1 MRIFPII
8 YILLFISCAD
18 KIAIKDLP
26 ITQSVPLSWK
36 HSMPISPELTG
47 DWMASFGDTTLNKVF
62 EDFNLNNPDLKTISS
77 RLEMARQLKKINVSP
92 RFPTA
97 SFGFSSSNRQQNLT
111 AFGLSN
117 DFLGGGQNQSNN
129 NDDVTSFTSNNF
141 GLNLSMQWELDIWGK
156 IFNQTRA
163 ASKDFESLEYD
174 LSYLSFSLHVQL
186 AKLFYST
193 VEAYQQVNLAS
204 ETLESINELAE
215 MVSAR
220 YDKGLRSSLDVRLTQ
235 SSVSSSRAL
244 LESRRQI
251 YIAYVRSLEALIG
264 KYPDGSYLVSSDLPS
279 TLPIVQSSMP
289 VDILNRR
296 PDIKSSLAKLEAA
309 SFRKAASISTFFPG
323 VALTSSI
330 GTSSDELKDILNEDY
345 QIWSQGVN
353 VALPLFQGGS
363 LIANKKMQDEA
374 QKISEQE
381 LIKTI
386 INAFSE
392 VEQTLFLE
400 HSNNVLLNSYSEAA
414 HQAEAAYK
422 LSRERYD
429 SGLVDLIAVLDS
441 QQRWFQARSQ
451 VLNAKK
457 TKIETRLNLILA
469 LGGDL

>member
-1 MRIFPII
+1 M
-8 YILLFISCAD
+8 
-18 KIAIKDLP
+18 
-26 ITQSVPLSWK
+26 
-36 HSMPISPELTG
+36 
-47 DWMASFGDTTLNKVF
+47 
-62 EDFNLNNPDLKTISS
+62 
-77 RLEMARQLKKINVSP
+77 
-92 RFPTA
+92 
-97 SFGFSSSNRQQNLT
+97 
-111 AFGLSN
+111 
-117 DFLGGGQNQSNN
+117 
-129 NDDVTSFTSNNF
+129 
-141 GLNLSMQWELDIWGK
+141 
-156 IFNQTRA
+156 
-163 ASKDFESLEYD
+163 
-174 LSYLSFSLHVQL
+174 SYLSFSLRVQL

-193 VEAYQQVNLAS
+193 VEAYQQVNLAN

-215 MVSAR
+215 MVLAR

-251 YIAYVRSLEALIG
+251 YIAYVRNLEALIG

-279 TLPIVQSSMP
+279 ALPIVQSSMP

-323 VALTSSI
+323 VVLTSSI
-330 GTSSDELKDILNEDY
+330 GTSSDELKDILNKDY
-345 QIWSQGVN
+345 QVWSQGLN

-363 LIANKKMQDEA
+363 LRANKKMQDEA
-374 QKISEQE
+374 QKIAEQE

-400 HSNNVLLNSYSEAA
+400 HSNNVLLDSYSEAA
-414 HQAEAAYK
+414 NQAEAAYK